1 MLCWRLILTK
11 PAGERTATFN
21 LERQGYR
28 VYYPRLLRPV
38 VYRGKW
44 TDRIG
49 ALFPRYL
56 FLQVD
61 SARQSIAPVRS
72 TPGVAEIVRFGAQ
85 CAVVPDA
92 IVDGLIRR
100 ADPLSGLHRLNHGP
114 LFERG
119 APVSIVAGAFGGL
132 EGIFERDAGDDR
144 VVVLLKLLGRETPVR
159 VPAHFVLPSVA

>member
-1 MLCWRLILTK
+1 LILTK
-11 PAGERTATFN
+11 PAGERIATCN

-44 TDRIG
+44 IDRIG

-61 SARQSIAPVRS
+61 SARQSMAPVRS
-72 TPGVAEIVRFGAQ
+72 TLGVAEVVRFGGE

-92 IVDGLIRR
+92 IVEGLMHR
-100 ADPLSGLHRLNHGP
+100 ADPQSGLHRLSQSP

-119 APVSIVAGAFGGL
+119 AAVSIVAGAFEGL
-132 EGIFERDAGDDR
+132 EGIFERDGGDDR